1 MLLVSKLFAI
11 SDILAAMFDDCVVK
25 TILSDAKSREEQDG
39 GKQFLV
45 GQVLMFYHLKTRC
58 YVNTVHI

>member
-11 SDILAAMFDDCVVK
+11 SDILADMFDDCVVK
-25 TILSDAKSREEQDG
+25 TISSDAKSREEQDG
-39 GKQFLV
+39 SKQSLV
-45 GQVLMFYHLKTRC
+45 GEVLMFYHLKTRR